1 MTTNFDMLG
10 RDEINDLEAIL
21 SIQAGDN
28 PRMLQEKLETFLPPA
43 ERGQE
48 APAKALA
55 PGFFDP
61 VADLLTVSDLI
72 TITKDGLAA
81 IAVVVDKT
89 EPVILRALMS

>member
-1 MTTNFDMLG
+1 MSAD
-10 RDEINDLEAIL
+10 ICQL
-21 SIQAGDN
+21 SVLMYANGF
-28 PRMLQEKLETFLPPA
+28 THWVY
-43 ERGQE
+43 QE